1 MLYSML
7 YLMYKQLAYIIE
19 REALMSKLTQQPE
32 KVFEVHSITNVTK
45 YVFLSDGE
53 NIIVQTHDPEFGSTS
68 KEHSGKVQSPVKV
81 LTDLITGVARLQI
94 DFESTEKEAP
104 LVIYQPTIKLTEEG
118 D

>member
-1 MLYSML
+1 
-7 YLMYKQLAYIIE
+7 MYKQLAYFIE

-53 NIIVQTHDPEFGSTS
+53 NIIVQTHDPELGNTL
-68 KEHSGKVQSPVKV
+68 KQVSGKVQSPVKV
-81 LTDLITGVARLQI
+81 LTDLITGVSPLQI
-94 DFESTEKEAP
+94 DFESTEKKDS
-104 LVIYQPTIKLTEEG
+104 LVIYQPIIKLIEEG